1 MTTPRFSSDPEQNA
15 EMLAQWHFENRL
27 MGINPY
33 RDDPPDDYYPEDH
46 GWDEDDDQDDDGQPD
61 EAQEWHDFDPE

>member
-27 MGINPY
+27 LGINPY
-33 RDDPPDDYYPEDH
+33 RAGPED
-46 GWDEDDDQDDDGQPD
+46 DEPDREEPDWDDQDDDGQPD
-61 EAQEWHDFDPE
+61 EAREWHDFDPDC